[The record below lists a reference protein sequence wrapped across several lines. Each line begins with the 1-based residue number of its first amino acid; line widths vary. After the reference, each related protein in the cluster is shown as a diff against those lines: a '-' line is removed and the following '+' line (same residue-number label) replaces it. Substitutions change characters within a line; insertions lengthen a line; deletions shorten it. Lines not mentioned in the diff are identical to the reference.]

1 MSYTIDQF
9 GFEPIDQIP
18 VEENDWVAMIKAFMN
33 SGTAIIKRDFDGK
46 SASSAGGAIR
56 KAAESLGHEN
66 DIEVIVKKGTVY
78 VQRVFPVDGPHVD
91 GDVTK

>member
-18 VEENDWVAMIKAFMN
+18 VEENDWVAMIKAFMD
-33 SGTAIIKRDFDGK
+33 SGAAIIKRDFDGK

-56 KAAESLGHEN
+56 KAAESLGYGN

-78 VQRVFPVDGPHVD
+78 IQRVFPVDGD
-91 GDVTK
+91 ATK

>member
-18 VEENDWVAMIKAFMN
+18 VEENDWVAMIKAFLD
-33 SGTAIIKRDFDGK
+33 SGAAIVKRDFDGK

-56 KAAESLGHEN
+56 KAAESLGYGN
-66 DIEVIVKKGTVY
+66 DVEVIVKKGTVY
-78 VQRVFPVDGPHVD
+78 IQRVFPVG
-91 GDVTK
+91 GDTIK

>member
-18 VEENDWVAMIKAFMN
+18 VEENDWVAMIKAFMG
-33 SGTAIIKRDFDGK
+33 SGAAIVKRDFDGK

-56 KAAESLGHEN
+56 KAAESLGYG
-66 DIEVIVKKGTVY
+66 DDVEVIVKKGTVY
-78 VQRVFPVDGPHVD
+78 VQRMFPVGD
-91 GDVTK
+91 DVTK